1 MTTMIAEVYDALRD
15 AGAPDEKARRAA
27 EVLASGDARHSEIL
41 LKFKELEVRFKE
53 LEVRFKDLEIRVE
66 RLEGRF
72 NTLTWMVG
80 ANITLTILVLGKLL
94 VA

>member
-1 MTTMIAEVYDALRD
+1 MTTMIAKVYDALRD

-27 EVLASGDARHSEIL
+27 EVPASGDARHAEIL
-41 LKFKELEVRFKE
+41 LKFKE